1 MKIFLT
7 ALSILLVAGCAC
19 YPVYERPGYY
29 IPANQIPV
37 GKVCD
42 ASGWFCQPVY
52 ATPVYTNLPVY
63 PYPYGYGQYGQS
75 SIFYHWRRY

>member
-1 MKIFLT
+1 MKMLVLF
-7 ALSILLVAGCAC
+7 ASILVAGCAC

-42 ASGWFCQPVY
+42 ASGWFCEPVY
-52 ATPVYTNLPVY
+52 AAPVYTNLPVVY
-63 PYPYGYGQYGQS
+63 PYPYGYSQS
-75 SIFYHWRRY
+75 SLIFYHWRRY